1 MPQSLVKNYIH
12 IVFSTKYRKNIIAED
27 IEAEV
32 FAYLGGAC
40 KQFGCQPIIVGGT
53 SNHVHILCMLSKKIT
68 LIKLLEEIKSSSSKW
83 IKTKG
88 ERFLNFYWQD
98 GYGSFSVSP
107 KDVDMITRYI
117 QNQKRHHNKSTFED
131 EYRKILE
138 KHKVEFDERYV
149 WD

>member
-40 KQFGCQPIIVGGT
+40 KQLGCQPIIVGGT